1 MTATKEFEFATWAII
16 FILFTNMSAIAKQ
29 HYGVPGVIAGSFAL
43 LLLLPFGYYVLIRQE
58 KLIFDYVLGLMFVF
72 MAICMI
78 SSLFAKDLMV
88 AFTWVGEFFV
98 EGIVLYFL
106 MINVIRSLDTLK
118 RVIWVLMIAGSL
130 LGGMSLYQEASGDY
144 EQQFG
149 GLGQRNVAEDWRGDP
164 NLKQGTVLKERTK
177 VRTSNRASGPIGD
190 ANRYAQNMLQLLPLA
205 IFMLWQI
212 RFPRWAKATA
222 AVAVGLI
229 FSAILLTYSR
239 GAFVSILVLAF
250 ILTAMK
256 YIKIR
261 QALSGLLIILLLIAI
276 VSPGYFVR
284 MQTIFGV
291 EGLVSETSEHK
302 PDAVTRGRLTEMM
315 AAGKAFLDHPL
326 LGVGPHH
333 YSKYYSIEYMNDPT
347 IALRTLTTTRRAH
360 SLYPELAAETG
371 IFGFAVFMG
380 IIFYI
385 LYRLLQERRRWL
397 ISRPDLAHLA
407 TAFVFSMVGYLCT
420 AIFLHFS
427 YQRYFWLFLALAGAC
442 VQILNSTNT
451 SQAISA
457 VNLRS
462 SVPPTRYKNP
472 A

>member
-1 MTATKEFEFATWAII
+1 MTATKEFEFATWASI
-16 FILFTNMSAIAKQ
+16 FILFINISAIAKQ
-29 HYGVPGVIAGSFAL
+29 YYGVSGVIAGSFAL
-43 LLLLPFGYYVLIRQE
+43 LLLLPLGYYVLIRHE
-58 KLIFDYVLGLMFVF
+58 KLIFDNVLGLMFVF
-72 MAICMI
+72 LAICMV

-106 MINVIRSLDTLK
+106 VINVIRSLDTLK

-130 LGGMSLYQEASGDY
+130 LGGMSLYQEATGDY

-149 GLGQRNVAEDWRGDP
+149 GFGQRKNVEEWRGDP
-164 NLKQGTVLKERTK
+164 NLQQGTVLKKRTE
-177 VRTSNRASGPIGD
+177 VRSSNRATGPIGD
-190 ANRYAQNMLQLLPLA
+190 PNRYAQIMLLLLPLA
-205 IFMLWQI
+205 VFMLWKI
-212 RFPRWAKATA
+212 RFPRWAKVTA

-229 FSAILLTYSR
+229 FSGILLTYSR
-239 GAFVSILVLAF
+239 GAFVSILILAF
-250 ILTAMK
+250 ILTALK

-291 EGLVSETSEHK
+291 EGLVSETTEHK

-326 LGVGPHH
+326 LGVGPHN
-333 YSKYYSIEYMNDPT
+333 YLDFYSIKYMNDPT
-347 IALRTLTTTRRAH
+347 IALRQLNFTRRAH

-371 IFGFAVFMG
+371 IFGFTAFMG
-380 IIFYI
+380 IVFLM
-385 LYRLLQERRRWL
+385 LYRLVNVRRLWST
-397 ISRPDLAHLA
+397 SRPELAHLA
-407 TAFVFSMVGYLCT
+407 TAFIFSILGYLST

-427 YQRYFWLFLALAGAC
+427 YQRYFWLFLALAGAF
-442 VQILNSTNT
+442 VQIINSFAPNQGD
-451 SQAISA
+451 SRQQY
-457 VNLRS
+457 VYPR
-462 SVPPTRYKNP
+462 
-472 A
+472 